1 MKSNIQW
8 KKALYGIILIVI
20 GIILAAIHF
29 IVDGNGI
36 GDIISGIIA
45 VISVLVMLV
54 GTYITSS
61 GIKNCK

>member
-36 GDIISGIIA
+36 REKVYRLNG
-45 VISVLVMLV
+45 
-54 GTYITSS
+54 
-61 GIKNCK
+61 